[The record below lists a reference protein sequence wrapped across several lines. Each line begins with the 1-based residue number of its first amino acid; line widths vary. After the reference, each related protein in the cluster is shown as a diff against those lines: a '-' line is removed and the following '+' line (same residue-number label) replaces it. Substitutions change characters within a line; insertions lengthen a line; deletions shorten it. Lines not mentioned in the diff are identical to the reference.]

1 MPPFD
6 ALHADVALR
15 GLVAGLLLFHAVH
28 LGLPGPRPGARLA
41 LIAFVGS
48 VFAYLFCQR
57 PVVLLALPRPLA
69 YALLLGCVGGAG
81 WLWLAARALFNDAF
95 CWSWPVRLALLA
107 LLGLGLAANVPYFPE
122 GDGPFRRFEADSAV
136 VWLGRLH
143 ASAMLGFSAA
153 ALWEVARGWRDDL
166 VASRRFTRRWVALGI
181 GLYSGLALVV
191 ELAVQGREVGPWL
204 PTLHVLGIGTIALAL
219 AVFMARHSLAAVLG
233 SDGPT
238 DTPPETTLLPDA
250 PEPAE
255 VADPSPAV
263 SHPPV
268 PDKEARCLERLNQA
282 LVVDHV
288 YRREGLTLA
297 DLAQTLGLAEAPLRS
312 LINQRLGFRNF
323 NDFLHHHRLQEAMD
337 RLGREDLPILSIALE
352 CGYGSIGP
360 FNRAFKQRTGLTPTE
375 FRARARLLRV
385 APGV

>member
-1 MPPFD
+1 MPLFD
-6 ALHADVALR
+6 AQHADVALR

-28 LGLPGPRPGARLA
+28 LGLPGPRLDARLA
-41 LIAFVGS
+41 LIGFVGS

-57 PVVLLALPRPLA
+57 PAVLLALPRPLA
-69 YALLLGCVGGAG
+69 YVLLVGCVGGAG

-95 CWSWPVRLALLA
+95 RWSWPVGLALLG

-122 GDGPFRRFEADSAV
+122 GDGPFRRFEADSTM

-143 ASAMLGFSAA
+143 ALAMLGFSAA

-166 VASRRFTRRWVALGI
+166 VASRRLTRRWVALGI
-181 GLYSGLALVV
+181 ALYSGLALVV

-204 PTLHVLGIGTIALAL
+204 PTLHVLGIGTIALGL
-219 AVFMARHSLAAVLG
+219 AVFMARHSLAVVLG
-233 SDGPT
+233 SDGLA
-238 DTPPETTLLPDA
+238 DTSPESALQPAA
-250 PEPAE
+250 PEPAV
-255 VADPSPAV
+255 VADPSPAA
-263 SHPPV
+263 SNPPL
-268 PDKEARCLERLNQA
+268 PDKEARWLDRLNQA
-282 LVVDHV
+282 LAADHIC
-288 YRREGLTLA
+288 RREGLTLA
-297 DLAQTLGLAEAPLRS
+297 DLAQALGLAEAPLRA

-375 FRARARLLRV
+375 YRARARLSR
-385 APGV
+385 ATPSA